1 MTLPVLV
8 DLQACETQTSFVS
21 RLAAAN
27 MSKSA
32 TRFSTDMSLSFL
44 DLVRGK
50 PRDLSRLA
58 ELGEVDCEALLRH
71 AIRSVE
77 GGGHV
82 LADQAFEKKTLLR
95 SNLRVCPACI
105 LADYD
110 SGGEFAPFDRS
121 YWHVGGLRTCTRHHC
136 TLLSTSE
143 LAKDR
148 SPHDFFGRL
157 MEVAPRGRL
166 AGSSS
171 TAAEPTGLE
180 HYIVARIHVGAT
192 HNWLNKFGLQV
203 VIKTSEML
211 GAVLRSGANVDLLAL
226 DEREWAASGG
236 AGFSVLSAG
245 EAAFR
250 ESLRDLQRRHG
261 GSTGGPQAHFG
272 RFYQWLYSGAKA
284 KQYDRVR
291 DIVHDHITSSYPIA
305 TGTVVLGKPC
315 VRRRVHSVASAAK
328 EAGLHPKRLRS
339 ILEAEGFLQSPS
351 GASRNDGE
359 YLFDAELVRP
369 LLINTS
375 MSVCQ
380 GRAQRELGISRS
392 QFDVMRKWGFV
403 APVSETA
410 KAKPRYSVL
419 AIREFRKKILRHA
432 ETVAV
437 PEAGQSDLQTAAR
450 KVVCSTGE
458 IVTLI
463 LGNQLEFVGC
473 LPRQRN
479 FGGLLVDVEEV
490 RAKLAIPPDDGLTK
504 PELQKRLH
512 ASYAMVK
519 WLCDEGYLS
528 LERSRSSVSRKSQ
541 MIARRECVEAFCKS
555 YTTLGFLMHETGRAA
570 TAIRTQL
577 ERRGVFPVLPDHPLG
592 RRLYRQSDLRGCSS
606 FAPTG

>member
-1 MTLPVLV
+1 SVTADGAYDTRKCHDAIAERGAHAVIPPRRNAKPWKVINSWRGRPRRGPARREIPRPGPLATMERIPPPEPRRDQDAL
-8 DLQACETQTSFVS
+8 CETAGP
-21 RLAAAN
+21 AAHG
-27 MSKSA
+27 
-32 TRFSTDMSLSFL
+32 T
-44 DLVRGK
+44 
-50 PRDLSRLA
+50 
-58 ELGEVDCEALLRH
+58 
-71 AIRSVE
+71 
-77 GGGHV
+77 
-82 LADQAFEKKTLLR
+82 
-95 SNLRVCPACI
+95 
-105 LADYD
+105 
-110 SGGEFAPFDRS
+110 
-121 YWHVGGLRTCTRHHC
+121 GLRPTGRR
-136 TLLSTSE
+136 
-143 LAKDR
+143 AP
-148 SPHDFFGRL
+148 SPHRRPERL
-157 MEVAPRGRL
+157 HR
-166 AGSSS
+166 
-171 TAAEPTGLE
+171 
-180 HYIVARIHVGAT
+180 ARHT
-192 HNWLNKFGLQV
+192 HNWLDKFGLQV

-226 DEREWAASGG
+226 DERGWAASGG

-284 KQYDRVR
+284 QQYDRVR

-463 LGNQLEFVGC
+463 LSNHLKFVGC

-519 WLCDEGYLS
+519 WLCDEGYLP
-528 LERSRSSVSRKSQ
+528 LERSRSRASKGAGGRHDRRICCVGLCQEESRDALRPPQ
-541 MIARRECVEAFCKS
+541 A
-555 YTTLGFLMHETGRAA
+555 YTRSRPPSPP
-570 TAIRTQL
+570 RT
-577 ERRGVFPVLPDHPLG
+577 ERRQG
-592 RRLYRQSDLRGCSS
+592 RVPYSGNRPQPPQTRQAEAVTGLRHQQGRS
-606 FAPTG
+606 A